1 MKKILLLLLIT
12 AGFVQ
17 AQQSIPAIRG
27 EVNTYFPTNGT
38 KQIQAVKLRET
49 FNDVLD
55 HVDTLNKKK
64 YGKTIAQIRL
74 INNSTYEIVYVLDS
88 GKQGW
93 FYYDSADASTSDDN
107 NNTIVA
113 ANGRRYKRSI
123 ILAPVASVNG
133 KTGVVVLNKDDIFA
147 FDSVETDDI
156 ANDAVT
162 YAKMQNVVTN
172 QRVLGRT
179 SGAGGNVEELSL
191 SQMMDWASST
201 QGTILYR
208 GAATWS
214 ALGVGASGQML
225 TTGGAG
231 ANPSWNYPV
240 PNADKGDITT
250 SGNGATWAIDNSAV
264 TYTKIQDISATQ
276 RVLGR
281 NTAGAGVTEEVSASG
296 VLDWIGATRGQI
308 LYRGASGWTALATGT
323 AGQVLS
329 TGGAGADPSWT
340 TASGSPFA
348 SDISVNGVNIGRGGG
363 SLSSNTRVGT
373 SALAAN
379 TTGQWNTAFGNA
391 AMSLSSAGNSNTA
404 VGNNALRDLNGGSGN
419 TAVGSDILY
428 LITSGSNNTAVGAGT
443 LAVNT
448 TGAGNSAF
456 GRNSLSLVS
465 TGSNNSILG
474 FNTGGNI
481 TTGSGNTIIGANV
494 SGLSS
499 SLSNYVILADGDGNR
514 RINIPSTGNVLIA
527 TTTDSGYKLDVSGT
541 ARATQFFLSAL
552 NTAPA
557 SAGAA
562 GVTGEIRI
570 DASHI
575 YICTATNTWKRI
587 AIATW

>member
-27 EVNTYFPTNGT
+27 EVNTYFPTNNA

-74 INNSTYEIVYVLDS
+74 INNANYEIAFVLDS
-88 GKQGW
+88 AKQGW
-93 FYYDSADASTSDDN
+93 FYYDSADIVTADDN

-123 ILAPVASVNG
+123 ILAPVVSVNG
-133 KTGVVVLNKDDIFA
+133 KTGVVVLNKDDIFGL
-147 FDSVETDDI
+147 DSLETNDI

-162 YAKMQNVVTN
+162 YAKMQN
-172 QRVLGRT
+172 
-179 SGAGGNVEELSL
+179 
-191 SQMMDWASST
+191 
-201 QGTILYR
+201 
-208 GAATWS
+208 
-214 ALGVGASGQML
+214 
-225 TTGGAG
+225 
-231 ANPSWNYPV
+231 
-240 PNADKGDITT
+240 
-250 SGNGATWAIDNSAV
+250 
-264 TYTKIQDISATQ
+264 ISATN
-276 RVLGR
+276 RLLGR
-281 NTAGAGVTEEVSASG
+281 STAGAGVTEEVTASG

-308 LYRGASGWTALATGT
+308 LFRGASGWSALSPGT

-329 TGGAGADPSWT
+329 TGGAGADPSWA
-340 TASGSPFA
+340 TAAGSPFA
-348 SDISVNGVNIGRGGG
+348 SDIVVNSISIGRGAGNIATNVRMG
-363 SLSSNTRVGT
+363 VSALSSNT
-373 SALAAN
+373 
-379 TTGQWNTAFGNA
+379 TGNQNVAIGEGS
-391 AMSLSSAGNSNTA
+391 MLSN
-404 VGNNALRDLNGGSGN
+404 VSG
-419 TAVGSDILY
+419 A
-428 LITSGSNNTAVGAGT
+428 NNTAVGYYALKLATASRNTGVGT
-443 LAVNT
+443 NAIYRATGSDNTAVGHQSLGLNT
-448 TGAGNSAF
+448 SGTQNTAVGVGALYNNLTNQSSTAIGYNTLY
-456 GRNSLSLVS
+456 NS
-465 TGSNNSILG
+465 TGG
-474 FNTGGNI
+474 FNTAVGETAGYNVTTGVANTFLGQYTGIGI
-481 TTGSGNTIIGANV
+481 TTGGYNTIIGANV
-494 SGLSS
+494 TGLSS
-499 SLSNYVILADGDGNR
+499 SLSNYMILADGQGNR